1 MKHSIRLF
9 IVFAI
14 AVLTDIAAFAQDNA
28 IHLDA
33 GSFRPLSTDAL
44 TNLAVDPIGNDRSNR
59 PCARI
64 KIRMDRMTPDEIRQT
79 QIKLI
84 GGNIMLTKRI
94 NADSGNGIIVE
105 MTARKDVR
113 FYLVHPQI
121 GSSNTVIV
129 SLEGGKEYQMNA
141 WGNRSHSITIACD
154 RVGADVYIDDAYAG
168 KIGSGRM
175 VTVPNIKSG
184 DHIVRIHEGNDRTE
198 ESIHVS
204 SDQVYF
210 AIALKDS
217 ASMQKYVVFSV
228 EPADAIVELDGTVL
242 SVKDGKAYRS
252 LRYGVHTYTVSA
264 PRHHTFTGRIEIGED
279 TPEQYIIS
287 KVLAKAYGYLE
298 IGKSASGAGVYVDG
312 DFAGTAPLTKD
323 LSSGSHRIKLI
334 KPMHEPHEQTVTIK
348 DGQTLRMDP
357 TLTANYAVV
366 TINAEKGAEI
376 WIDMEKKGTGSW
388 TGGLGYGL
396 HMVEARKDGHRSRR
410 ISHEVTREES
420 THSLTLPALET
431 ITGSLVIESE
441 PALADIYIDG
451 KNIGKTPRRTDI
463 PVGSHRIRISS
474 KGYDDFSRNV
484 TILEGKES
492 NVYAVMKKEVKKARP
507 ARKLTIDTENMFQM
521 GLGFEASFTTHRQYA
536 FPIDFRIGR
545 NDQIFNF
552 FIGEAIGWDSANEPS
567 QSSYADWDDYGSV
580 TYFTTYTQ
588 ARFNFFR
595 SSPIRLF
602 TYIGGNLHV
611 NVGGKVEYSIVNND
625 YSEVRSTIDISR
637 AVNPINYS
645 GRFGIG
651 FGGRVAE
658 LSVYCDY
665 LFGNH
670 FDMDYLSQERDYD
683 EEWENLYNGKNG
695 LDIITTNL
703 SERNAGIWE
712 AFSSRL
718 SFGFSVK
725 LYFFTGWDGDDWGF

>member
-9 IVFAI
+9 LGFAI
-14 AVLTDIAAFAQDNA
+14 AVLTDIAAFAQENA

-175 VTVPNIKSG
+175 VTIPNIKSG
-184 DHIVRIHEGNDRTE
+184 DHIVRIHEGDDRTE

-298 IGKSASGAGVYVDG
+298 IGNSASGAGVYVDG
-312 DFAGTAPLTKD
+312 DFAGTAPLTQD

-376 WIDMEKKGTGSW
+376 WIDMEKKGTGRW

-474 KGYDDFSRNV
+474 KGYDDYSRNV

-552 FIGEAIGWDSANEPS
+552 FIGEAIGWDRADSQDNGCITYLTTSA
-567 QSSYADWDDYGSV
+567 
-580 TYFTTYTQ
+580 Q
-588 ARFNFFR
+588 ARFNFLR
-595 SSPIRLF
+595 DESLRLF
-602 TYIGGNLHV
+602 TYIGGNVHLNLDGYV
-611 NVGGKVEYSIVNND
+611 KYSFMNKKTTEII
-625 YSEVRSTIDISR
+625 STIDISP
-637 AVNPINYS
+637 ALNPVNYS

-651 FGGRVAE
+651 FGGRAAE
-658 LSVYCDY
+658 LSIYCDY
-665 LFGNH
+665 LLGEH
-670 FDMDYLSQERDYD
+670 FNMEYLSQERDYNEKW
-683 EEWENLYNGKNG
+683 EENILSTNIKSGEDLLY
-695 LDIITTNL
+695 TNL
-703 SERNAGIWE
+703 SERNAGLWE

-725 LYFFTGWDGDDWGF
+725 FYFFTGLDDWGF

>member
-9 IVFAI
+9 LGFAI

-33 GSFRPLSTDAL
+33 GSFMPLSTDAL

-168 KIGSGRM
+168 EIGSGRM
-175 VTVPNIKSG
+175 VTIPNIKSG

-298 IGKSASGAGVYVDG
+298 IGNSASGAGVYVDG

-376 WIDMEKKGTGSW
+376 WIDMEKKGTGRW

-441 PALADIYIDG
+441 PALADIYIDE

-474 KGYDDFSRNV
+474 KGYDDYSRNV

-552 FIGEAIGWDSANEPS
+552 FIGEAIGWARADSQDN
-567 QSSYADWDDYGSV
+567 GCI
-580 TYFTTYTQ
+580 TYLTTSAQ
-588 ARFNFFR
+588 ARFNFLR
-595 SSPIRLF
+595 DESLRLF
-602 TYIGGNLHV
+602 TYIGGNVHLNLDGYV
-611 NVGGKVEYSIVNND
+611 KYSFMDKKNTEII
-625 YSEVRSTIDISR
+625 STIDISP
-637 AVNPINYS
+637 ALNPVNYS

-651 FGGRVAE
+651 FGGRAAE
-658 LSVYCDY
+658 LSIYCDY
-665 LFGNH
+665 LLGEH
-670 FDMDYLSQERDYD
+670 FNMEYLSQERDYNEKW
-683 EEWENLYNGKNG
+683 EENISSTNIKSGEDLLY
-695 LDIITTNL
+695 TNL
-703 SERNAGIWE
+703 SERNAGLWE

-725 LYFFTGWDGDDWGF
+725 FYFFTGLDDWGF

>member
-9 IVFAI
+9 LGFAI

-376 WIDMEKKGTGSW
+376 WIDMEKKGTGRW

-441 PALADIYIDG
+441 PALADIYIDE

-474 KGYDDFSRNV
+474 KGYDDYSSNV

-552 FIGEAIGWDSANEPS
+552 FIGEAIGWARADSQDN
-567 QSSYADWDDYGSV
+567 GCI
-580 TYFTTYTQ
+580 TYLTTSAQ
-588 ARFNFFR
+588 ARFNFLR
-595 SSPIRLF
+595 DESLRLF
-602 TYIGGNLHV
+602 TYIGGNVHLNLDGYV
-611 NVGGKVEYSIVNND
+611 KYSFMDKKNTEII
-625 YSEVRSTIDISR
+625 STIDISP
-637 AVNPINYS
+637 ALNPVNYS

-651 FGGRVAE
+651 FGGRAAE
-658 LSVYCDY
+658 LSIYCDY
-665 LFGNH
+665 LLGEH
-670 FDMDYLSQERDYD
+670 FNMEYLSQERDYNEKW
-683 EEWENLYNGKNG
+683 EENISSTNIKSGEDLLY
-695 LDIITTNL
+695 TNL

-712 AFSSRL
+712 AFSSRP